1 MPRIFDL
8 SAISIVDAHCHS
20 YLETPTTL
28 TGDEF
33 ARHASMAVQPSF
45 LQAHGSET
53 QIRRSRDRLYEI
65 YREQPYFRYMIS
77 MLAKFFNCPP
87 NLIAVAENRNA
98 RANDFDAYVKQLFED
113 MHISGLVMDG
123 GYPPLS
129 QNDLKRFPAKVVSI
143 FRLETFIS
151 DLLNRHNNFNDFYSD
166 YESGIREAVKS
177 KQHVGL
183 KTIIAY
189 RTGLRIRRVPSD
201 VAKNEFLEAKN
212 GTAEKAW
219 FGPKV
224 KRLRD
229 YLIIRALE
237 LSVEL
242 DVPMQFHTGVGDY
255 DIVLDQCDPALL
267 YDLLKDEKLRHATV
281 VLVHSGFPNT
291 QNAAF
296 IVSML
301 PNVFLDFSLT
311 IPYLNPVE
319 SERLKEI
326 LQIAPSSK
334 VMYGSDGFNLPE
346 LYWLGAKVGKNVL
359 SKCLSQLCEDGLFS
373 DETVRQMATKILF
386 ENANKLYGLN
396 LA

>member
-1 MPRIFDL
+1 VRSVLDL
-8 SAISIVDAHCHS
+8 SAMPIVDAHCHS

-45 LQAHGSET
+45 LEGYGSEA
-53 QIRRSRDRLYEI
+53 QIRRSHDRLYEI
-65 YREQPYFRYMIS
+65 YREQPYFKYLIDI
-77 MLAKFFNCPP
+77 LGKFFGCTP
-87 NLIAVAENRNA
+87 NLTVVAEKRNA
-98 RANDFDAYVKQLFED
+98 RARDFDDYVRELFED
-113 MHISGLVMDG
+113 TRIRGLVLDG
-123 GYPPLS
+123 GYPHLS

-151 DLLNRHNNFNDFYSD
+151 ELLNRHNNFNDFFSD
-166 YESGIREAVKS
+166 YESGIREAVKG
-177 KQHVGL
+177 KQNVGL

-189 RTGLRIRRVPSD
+189 RTGLRIRRVSSD
-201 VAKNEFLEAKN
+201 VAKNEFLEVKN
-212 GTAEKAW
+212 GKAEKAW

-224 KRLRD
+224 KLLRD
-229 YLIIRALE
+229 FLIIRALE

-281 VLVHSGFPNT
+281 VLVHSGFPNN

-296 IVSML
+296 TVSML
-301 PNVFLDFSLT
+301 PNVFMDFSLT
-311 IPYLNPVE
+311 IPYLNPVG
-319 SERLKEI
+319 SERLREI
-326 LQIAPSSK
+326 LQIAPPSK
-334 VMYGSDGFNLPE
+334 IMYGSDGFNLPE

-359 SKCLSQLCEDGLFS
+359 SKCLSQLCEDGLFNE
-373 DETVRQMATKILF
+373 ETARQTAMKILF
-386 ENANKLYGLN
+386 ENANKLYRLN

>member
-1 MPRIFDL
+1 MSRLIDL
-8 SAISIVDAHCHS
+8 SATPIVDAHCHS

-33 ARHASMAVQPSF
+33 ARHASMAVQPNF
-45 LQAHGSET
+45 LLSNGSET
-53 QIRRSRDRLYEI
+53 QIRRSHERLYEI
-65 YREQPYFRYMIS
+65 YREQPYFKYLIS
-77 MLAKFFNCPP
+77 MLAKFYNCPS
-87 NLIAVAENRNA
+87 NLTAVTENRNA
-98 RANDFDAYVKQLFED
+98 RARNFGTYVKQLFED

-129 QNDLKRFPAKVVSI
+129 QNDLNRFPAKVVSI

-151 DLLNRHNNFNDFYSD
+151 ELLERHENFNNFCTE
-166 YESGIREAVKS
+166 YESGIREAIKS
-177 KQHVGL
+177 KHNVGL

-189 RTGLRIRRVPSD
+189 RTGLRIRRVPTE
-201 VAKNEFLEAKN
+201 VAKNEFLQAKN
-212 GTAEKAW
+212 GTAERAW

-224 KRLRD
+224 KPLRD
-229 YLIIRALE
+229 FLIIRALE

-242 DVPMQFHTGVGDY
+242 DIPMQFHTGVGDY
-255 DIVLDQCDPALL
+255 DIVMDQCDPALL

-281 VLVHSGFPNT
+281 VLVHSGFPNN
-291 QNAAF
+291 QNAAW
-296 IVSML
+296 IVSLL

-311 IPYLNPVE
+311 IPYLNLVG

-326 LQIAPSSK
+326 LQIAPTSK
-334 VMYGSDGFNLPE
+334 IMYGSDGFNLPE

-373 DETVRQMATKILF
+373 DETARQMATKILF

-396 LA
+396 LG

>member
-1 MPRIFDL
+1 MSRVIDL
-8 SAISIVDAHCHS
+8 SAIPIVDAHCHS

-45 LQAHGSET
+45 LQSNGSET
-53 QIRRSRDRLYEI
+53 QIRRSHERLYEI
-65 YREQPYFRYMIS
+65 YREQPYFKYLIS

-87 NLIAVAENRNA
+87 NLTAVAENRNA
-98 RANDFDAYVKQLFED
+98 RARDFDTYVRQLFEG

-129 QNDLKRFPAKVVSI
+129 QNDLKRFPAKVVSV

-151 DLLNRHNNFNDFYSD
+151 ELLERHDDFNEFCAA
-166 YESGIREAVKS
+166 YESGIREAIKS
-177 KQHVGL
+177 KRHVGL

-201 VAKNEFLEAKN
+201 VAKNEFLQAKN
-212 GTAEKAW
+212 GTAERAW

-224 KRLRD
+224 KSLRD
-229 YLIIRALE
+229 FLIIRALE

-242 DVPMQFHTGVGDY
+242 DIPMQFHTGVGDY
-255 DIVLDQCDPALL
+255 DIVMDQCDPALL

-281 VLVHSGFPNT
+281 VFVHSGFPNN
-291 QNAAF
+291 QNAAW
-296 IVSML
+296 IVSLL

-311 IPYLNPVE
+311 IPYLNLVG

-326 LQIAPSSK
+326 LQIAPTSK
-334 VMYGSDGFNLPE
+334 IMYGSDGFNLPE

-373 DETVRQMATKILF
+373 DESARQMATKILF